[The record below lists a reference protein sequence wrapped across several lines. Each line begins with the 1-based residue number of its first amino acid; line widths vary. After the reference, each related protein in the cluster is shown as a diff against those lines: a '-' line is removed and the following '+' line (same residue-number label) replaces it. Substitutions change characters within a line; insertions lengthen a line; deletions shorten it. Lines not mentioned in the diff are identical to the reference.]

1 MLVKGEFFVVGDYD
15 DAEVILV
22 YFMDLVDEDF
32 ADAFALVF
40 GAHEQVMHVGVHD
53 AGVSMGASSVFM
65 LVMPTE
71 SATSH
76 RKHDNRHPLLYKF
89 AVLFKNV
96 HFIPFLNQ
104 RKRSIFRLMVQI
116 SILSSSL
123 VINALRRSMVRS
135 KSFLMEHSH
144 TVATR

>member
-1 MLVKGEFFVVGDYD
+1 MLVKGEFFIVGDYD

-53 AGVSMGASSVFM
+53 AVVQRADMPISMERNISITSTFTVVRKSKYVIAGASTGASSVFM

-71 SATSH
+71 SAMSH

-104 RKRSIFRLMVQI
+104 RKR
-116 SILSSSL
+116 
-123 VINALRRSMVRS
+123 
-135 KSFLMEHSH
+135 
-144 TVATR
+144 